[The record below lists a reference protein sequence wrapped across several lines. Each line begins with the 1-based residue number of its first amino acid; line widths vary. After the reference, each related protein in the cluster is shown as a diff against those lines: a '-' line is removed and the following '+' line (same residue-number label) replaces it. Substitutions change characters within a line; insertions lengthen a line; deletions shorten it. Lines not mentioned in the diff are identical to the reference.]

1 MRLSTLSYGRVD
13 TVVRIVRMSQSDQI
27 RNRVHS
33 RVHLS
38 LAPRTRWYLSEK
50 EIINHLD
57 HLIDLVLINNGYASM
72 LFSTLFSFITIINII
87 N

>member
-1 MRLSTLSYGRVD
+1 MRLSTLSDGRVD

-38 LAPRTRWYLSEK
+38 LAPRTRWYLSVSK
-50 EIINHLD
+50 CLSGGRF
-57 HLIDLVLINNGYASM
+57 LVVGWFGGARSDVTRVSDYIRSPGNGSGWW
-72 LFSTLFSFITIINII
+72 
-87 N
+87 